1 VPLKTPK
8 AALGLL
14 ALLPALTGCLVHHHT
29 VLRVSTPSIVQD
41 ATVDQL
47 VKQVNAQFDAVK
59 SLNASVDFTA
69 SVGGATTG
77 NVTDYTGWSGYI
89 LLRKPTDMRVLLL
102 LPVLHSRAMDMVSDG
117 TNFKMLIPPK
127 NRAIEGTETVT
138 VPSKN
143 PLENLRPS
151 IFLDS
156 ILVRGVGASELVSLT
171 SDTQVLVSDDKK
183 HATELSD
190 YDLNILRPKG
200 TSNELETLRVIHIN
214 RTTLLPYRQDI
225 YDDKGRLTTTALYD
239 QYQTFGDMQ
248 FPTVLTIKRP
258 LDELEIRMT
267 VNKLKVN
274 PEFPADQFEL
284 KIPEN
289 IPVQKMQ

>member
-1 VPLKTPK
+1 LKTQN
-8 AALGLL
+8 AVAIGLL

-29 VLRVSTPSIVQD
+29 VLRVEPALALN

-47 VKQVNAQFDAVK
+47 VKQVNAQFDAVQ
-59 SLNASVDFTA
+59 SLNASVEFAA

-77 NVTDYTGWSGYI
+77 TVTDYTDWSGYI

-102 LPVLHSRAMDMVSDG
+102 LPVLHTRAMDMVSDG

-127 NRAIEGTETVT
+127 NRAIEGTETIT

-156 ILVRGVGASELVSLT
+156 LLVRGVGVDELVSLT
-171 SDTQVLVSDDKK
+171 SDTQILVSDNKK

-190 YDLNILRPKG
+190 YDLNILRRKG
-200 TSNELETLRVIHIN
+200 ASNELQTLRVIHIN

-225 YDDKGRLTTTALYD
+225 YDDEGRLATTALYD
-239 QYQTFGDMQ
+239 QYQAFGGMQ

-258 LDELEIRMT
+258 LDELQIKMT
-267 VNKLKVN
+267 VNKLTVN
-274 PEFPADQFEL
+274 QKMGDDQFEL
-284 KIPEN
+284 KIPDN
-289 IPVQKMQ
+289 TPVQKMQ

>member
-1 VPLKTPK
+1 VPLKTQN
-8 AALGLL
+8 AVAIGLL
-14 ALLPALTGCLVHHHT
+14 ALLPALTGCLVHHRT
-29 VLRVSTPSIVQD
+29 VLRVEPALALN

-47 VKQVNAQFDAVK
+47 VKQVNTQFDAVQ
-59 SLNASVDFTA
+59 SLNASVEFAA

-77 NVTDYTGWSGYI
+77 TVTDYTDWSGYI

-102 LPVLHSRAMDMVSDG
+102 LPVLHTRAMDMVSDG

-127 NRAIEGTETVT
+127 NRAIEGTETIT

-156 ILVRGVGASELVSLT
+156 LLVRGVGVDELVSLT
-171 SDTQVLVSDDKK
+171 SDTQILVSDNKK

-190 YDLNILRPKG
+190 YDLNILRRKG
-200 TSNELETLRVIHIN
+200 ASNELQTLRVIHIN

-225 YDDKGRLTTTALYD
+225 YDDEGRLATTALYD
-239 QYQTFGDMQ
+239 QYQAFGGMQ

-258 LDELEIRMT
+258 LDELQIKMT
-267 VNKLKVN
+267 VNKLTVN
-274 PEFPADQFEL
+274 QKMGDDQFEL
-284 KIPEN
+284 KIPDN
-289 IPVQKMQ
+289 TPVQKMQ

>member
-1 VPLKTPK
+1 MQKTV
-8 AALGLL
+8 ALGLF

-29 VLRVSTPSIVQD
+29 VLRVSAAAVVQN

-47 VKQVNAQFDAVK
+47 VKQVNAQFDAVE

-77 NVTDYTGWSGYI
+77 NVTDYNGWSGYI
-89 LLRKPTDMRVLLL
+89 LLRKPADMRVLLL
-102 LPVLHSRAMDMVSDG
+102 LPVLHTRAMDMVSDG

-127 NRAIEGTETVT
+127 NKAIEGTETIT

-156 ILVRGVGASELVSLT
+156 LLVRGVSADELVSLT
-171 SDTQVLVSDDKK
+171 SDTQVLVSEDNK

-190 YDLNILRPKG
+190 YDLNVLRRKG
-200 TSNELETLRVIHIN
+200 TSNELQTLRVIHIN

-225 YDDKGRLTTTALYD
+225 YDDQGRLVTTALYD
-239 QYQTFGDMQ
+239 NYQTFGDKQ

-258 LDELEIRMT
+258 VDELEIRMT
-267 VNKLKVN
+267 VSKLIANQKMEDN
-274 PEFPADQFEL
+274 QFEL
-284 KIPEN
+284 KIPDN
-289 IPVQKMQ
+289 ITVQKMQ

>member
-1 VPLKTPK
+1 VPLKTQN
-8 AALGLL
+8 AVAIGLL
-14 ALLPALTGCLVHHHT
+14 ALLPALTGCLVHHRT
-29 VLRVSTPSIVQD
+29 VLRVEPALALN

-47 VKQVNAQFDAVK
+47 VKQVNTQFDAVQ
-59 SLNASVDFTA
+59 SLNASVEFAA

-77 NVTDYTGWSGYI
+77 TVTDYTDWSGYI

-102 LPVLHSRAMDMVSDG
+102 LPVLHTRAMDMVSDG

-156 ILVRGVGASELVSLT
+156 LLIRGVGANELVSLT
-171 SDTQVLVSDDKK
+171 SDTQILVSDNKK

-190 YDLNILRPKG
+190 YDLNILRRKG
-200 TSNELETLRVIHIN
+200 ASNELQTLRVIHIN

-225 YDDKGRLTTTALYD
+225 YDDQGRLATTALYD
-239 QYQTFGDMQ
+239 QYQTFGGMQ
-248 FPTVLTIKRP
+248 FPTELTIKRP
-258 LDELEIRMT
+258 LDELQIKMT
-267 VNKLKVN
+267 VNKLTVN
-274 PEFPADQFEL
+274 QKMGDDQFEL
-284 KIPEN
+284 KIPDN
-289 IPVQKMQ
+289 TPIQKMQ